1 MEASIKIQRPSFDCL
16 EKKYKEISEFDIKIY
31 EKRKKDLYNE
41 LYKWAKNQGKS
52 DELAHEF
59 AKNES
64 LWLVSIEFAEKQVG
78 GKAEELFNSDQRAY
92 VNICALRISYA
103 LNHSTHPIN
112 TMDKQV
118 AGRGYQGKDKQTYY
132 LGVFDIMK
140 LLKLNWKE
148 LSWKKST
155 YTQIIEKIKCGCS
168 EDFYTSMNSKKE
180 NENFFE
186 ELQSIQR
193 KGVVAMIGTD
203 GLRHTTLW
211 NGNDFVDTSLGI
223 SADFLNH
230 SAYIIRELYFWDLL
244 QGVSVK
250 KFILQYLVMSHTLI

>member
-1 MEASIKIQRPSFDCL
+1 MMSYINGLKIK
-16 EKKYKEISEFDIKIY
+16 EKVMNWHTNSRIMNLCGLYQWNLPNLDI
-31 EKRKKDLYNE
+31 N
-41 LYKWAKNQGKS
+41 KWAGN
-52 DELAHEF
+52 
-59 AKNES
+59 
-64 LWLVSIEFAEKQVG
+64 V
-78 GKAEELFNSDQRAY
+78 EELFNSNQRRY
-92 VNICALRISYA
+92 VNTCALRVSYA

-118 AGRGYQGKDKQTYY
+118 IGRGYQGKDEQTYY
-132 LGVFDIMK
+132 LGVFDIIE

-148 LSWKKST
+148 LSWNKST

-193 KGVVAMIGTD
+193 KGIVAMIGTD

-211 NGNDFVDTSLGI
+211 NGNDFVDTALGV
-223 SADFLNH
+223 SGDFLNH
-230 SAYIIRELYFWDLL
+230 PTYIIRELYFWDLL
-244 QGVSVK
+244 
-250 KFILQYLVMSHTLI
+250 